1 MLYTI
6 FAFAQEICVT
16 IRNQYLLVNSRT
28 QSVIKALIKS
38 LVKNAD
44 FYVNNARVRQ
54 SCWGMSCLLSGLGA
68 LKYATKPYPA
78 MLWVVC
84 RTSTIPF
91 YVGGW
96 PTTRYKGT
104 TKSSTRCPC
113 VGRQCLAKALQM
125 QRCAFHLP
133 PKPIVTVKHFIGY
146 LIFSNFVMVVYSTP
160 TRFVLFPVYFT
171 TPHLMWWVSTS
182 YPLLGLQWKEAITCR
197 CKGVSTRTLQSI
209 THFHLQPIPFF
220 FFFGTW
226 WTWSPNSGVRV
237 QCLSHSPTWSTTTKT
252 NYYCHSQIFILL
264 LFVEHHKGTS
274 CWNPGVYQLYS

>member
-1 MLYTI
+1 MQSLLLYTI
-6 FAFAQEICVT
+6 FAFAQEICVA

-104 TKSSTRCPC
+104 AKSCTLCPC

-125 QRCAFHLP
+125 HWCAFHLP

-171 TPHLMWWVSTS
+171 TPHLMW
-182 YPLLGLQWKEAITCR
+182 
-197 CKGVSTRTLQSI
+197 
-209 THFHLQPIPFF
+209 
-220 FFFGTW
+220 
-226 WTWSPNSGVRV
+226 
-237 QCLSHSPTWSTTTKT
+237 
-252 NYYCHSQIFILL
+252 
-264 LFVEHHKGTS
+264 
-274 CWNPGVYQLYS
+274 